1 MAMALRIWRSAIV
14 AGISMATVVA
24 VSAQAPRMRKVAV
37 TVVDKSGAALA
48 DLTDTDFSVKEGGT
62 ARDIVSLRTLP
73 TKFRLAIIDSDGGM
87 GTYQGAIGKFVQTLL
102 KEADQEA
109 ELSFVS
115 VVEQPEVVMDYA
127 VEPQQIVAGINR
139 LGQRAGGRPRPG
151 QLMDAITGVLKNIAR
166 PGYRPVI
173 VVFRIGKEAPSA
185 DRAQNV
191 RDAMEKSGVSLFVV
205 SPPGAGA
212 VGSGGGGGGGG
223 GNMAEA
229 SGQFGDAT
237 MADASMQLQLVL
249 EDGSKESGGRSI
261 TANGNSAVKAMD
273 LLAGELLNTYEITY
287 VLPDGASPSDSVS
300 VAVGRKD
307 AKIAT
312 QSRVR

>member
-1 MAMALRIWRSAIV
+1 
-14 AGISMATVVA
+14 
-24 VSAQAPRMRKVAV
+24 
-37 TVVDKSGAALA
+37 
-48 DLTDTDFSVKEGGT
+48 
-62 ARDIVSLRTLP
+62 
-73 TKFRLAIIDSDGGM
+73 
-87 GTYQGAIGKFVQTLL
+87 
-102 KEADQEA
+102 
-109 ELSFVS
+109 
-115 VVEQPEVVMDYA
+115 
-127 VEPQQIVAGINR
+127 
-139 LGQRAGGRPRPG
+139 
-151 QLMDAITGVLKNIAR
+151 
-166 PGYRPVI
+166 
-173 VVFRIGKEAPSA
+173 
-185 DRAQNV
+185 
-191 RDAMEKSGVSLFVV
+191 
-205 SPPGAGA
+205 
-212 VGSGGGGGGGG
+212 
-223 GNMAEA
+223 MAEA